1 MPLCYSYRYGEP
13 MNTHAESALKA
24 VAATS
29 HMTVQAAH
37 DRERIASILKD
48 DRSPVTVADIAVQVA
63 ITAILRAENAPHCDR
78 IVGEEGGDSLEGP
91 DGEHMRT
98 EVMNL
103 VTSSLTAANAEA
115 AIPKNDAELMEL
127 LNAGGLDPQVENRT
141 SFWCLDPIDGTK
153 GFLRGSQFAIALA
166 YVEKGNPTIGV
177 LGCPHLCVG
186 VTDDY
191 GIADTTGSTYVG
203 ILNDGK
209 NYAYSGPSSSQSLN
223 DMTQISVAKPSEDQS
238 VRVCLSY
245 EKAHGDQD
253 KTTQA
258 LNAAGV
264 KTEPIRIDSQCKY
277 AMVASGRADLYLR
290 LAREGYQ
297 EKSWDHAAG
306 AAVVR
311 AAGGIAED
319 MTGKPL
325 EFSGRM
331 LETTGGICV
340 RTPAVSRPVLS

>member
-1 MPLCYSYRYGEP
+1 MKSY
-13 MNTHAESALKA
+13 AESALKA

-29 HMTVQAAH
+29 QMTVQAAR
-37 DRERIASILKD
+37 DRERLASTLKD

-63 ITAILRAENAPHCDR
+63 ITAILRAEGVPHCDR
-78 IVGEEGGDSLEGP
+78 IVGEEGGDSLDGP
-91 DGEHMRT
+91 NGSHMRN

-103 VTSSLTAANAEA
+103 VSSALRTAGEAEA
-115 AIPKNDAELMEL
+115 IPANESELMEL
-127 LNAGGLDPQVENRT
+127 LNAGGLDPEAEGREA
-141 SFWCLDPIDGTK
+141 FWCLDPIDGTK

-166 YVEKGNPTIGV
+166 YVEHGNPTIGV
-177 LGCPHLCVG
+177 LGCPHLPLGTSV
-186 VTDDY
+186 DY
-191 GIADTTGSTYVG
+191 GIADSIGSSYLG
-203 ILNDGK
+203 ILDAEK
-209 NYAYSGPSSSQSLN
+209 HHAYAGPSSSTSFD
-223 DMTQISVAKPSEDQS
+223 DMTLIHVAKTSEAQP

-253 KTTQA
+253 RTTKA

-264 KTEPIRIDSQCKY
+264 QTEPIRIDSQCKY

-290 LAREGYQ
+290 LARSGYE

-325 EFSGRM
+325 ELKGRM
-331 LETTGGICV
+331 LDTTGGICV
-340 RTPAVSRPVLS
+340 RSPDIARPDM